1 MPELRKKA
9 FKMTKHHGA
18 SLIDKISITFVYSVR
33 RSTVEPLN
41 FAGFRVAKF
50 EDFLCVHSL
59 SVVNSGDMLLSL
71 YLPRVVKKLQL
82 KMVLRL
88 VYRAPCHAIL
98 TARHTCNTTIKLY
111 TAL

>member
-1 MPELRKKA
+1 
-9 FKMTKHHGA
+9 MTKHHGV

-33 RSTVEPLN
+33 RSTIEPFN
-41 FAGFRVAKF
+41 FAGFRVVKF
-50 EDFLCVHSL
+50 KDLLCVHSL
-59 SVVNSGDMLLSL
+59 SVVNSGDLFLSL
-71 YLPRVVKKLQL
+71 YLPRVAKKLRF

-98 TARHTCNTTIKLY
+98 IARHTCNTTINFY